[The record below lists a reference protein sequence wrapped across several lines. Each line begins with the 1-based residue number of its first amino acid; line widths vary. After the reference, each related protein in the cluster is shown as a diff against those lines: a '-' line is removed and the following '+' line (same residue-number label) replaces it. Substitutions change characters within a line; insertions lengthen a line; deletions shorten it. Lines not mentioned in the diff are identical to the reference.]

1 MARHVP
7 GVGGVAMQI
16 QQSLHPQDHVT
27 SQMPEPDQV
36 QTLTLSDE
44 RWRRIEKEFPEA
56 ANHRLPLEQ
65 ASAELVALKGK
76 GGGKRG
82 GGQPPSRELRDR
94 LTETRLISR
103 LEKIFH
109 KYPPTDPT
117 AAFGTLSHWKAE
129 SNAHIDRL
137 RALGRDARKKICFDV
152 LEIWEREG
160 RKVGV
165 AISCPT
171 TRFLVEL
178 SNSTIAQSTA
188 RAYAADYRRYRQ
200 ATRKLHILQS
210 QTLTTAS
217 PTFEQPSVGI
227 VQHN

>member
-1 MARHVP
+1 MREA
-7 GVGGVAMQI
+7 
-16 QQSLHPQDHVT
+16 
-27 SQMPEPDQV
+27 DQV

-44 RWRRIEKEFPEA
+44 RWRRIEKEFPKA
-56 ANHRLPLEQ
+56 ANHRPALEQ

-82 GGQPPSRELRDR
+82 GGRPPSRELRDR
-94 LTETRLISR
+94 LNETTLIAR

-117 AAFGTLSHWKAE
+117 TAFGTLSRWKAE
-129 SNAHIDRL
+129 SNAHIERL

-160 RKVGV
+160 HKVGV
-165 AISCPT
+165 AIKCPT

-178 SNSTIAQSTA
+178 SNSTISQSTA
-188 RAYAADYRRYRQ
+188 RAYAKDYRLYRQ
-200 ATRKLHILQS
+200 ATRKLDILRS
-210 QTLTTAS
+210 QDLTTAS
-217 PTFEQPSVGI
+217 PAFEQPNLGI
-227 VQHN
+227 FQQN

>member
-1 MARHVP
+1 MRE
-7 GVGGVAMQI
+7 
-16 QQSLHPQDHVT
+16 L
-27 SQMPEPDQV
+27 DQV

-44 RWRRIEKEFPEA
+44 RWRRIEKEFPKA
-56 ANHRLPLEQ
+56 ANHRPTLEQ

-82 GGQPPSRELRDR
+82 GGRPPSRELRDR
-94 LTETRLISR
+94 LTETNLIAR

-109 KYPPTDPT
+109 KYPPTDAT
-117 AAFGTLSHWKAE
+117 TAFGTLSQWKAE
-129 SNAHIDRL
+129 SDAHIERL

-160 RKVGV
+160 HKVGV

-178 SNSTIAQSTA
+178 SNCTIAPSTA
-188 RAYAADYRRYRQ
+188 RAHATDYRRYRQ
-200 ATRKLHILQS
+200 ATRKLAILQP
-210 QTLTTAS
+210 QNLTVAS
-217 PTFEQPSVGI
+217 PTSGQPNLGV

>member
-1 MARHVP
+1 MSRAGVP
-7 GVGGVAMQI
+7 
-16 QQSLHPQDHVT
+16 SD
-27 SQMPEPDQV
+27 
-36 QTLTLSDE
+36 SDE
-44 RWRRIEKEFPEA
+44 RWRRIEKEFPKA
-56 ANHRLPLEQ
+56 ANHRPTLEQ

-82 GGQPPSRELRDR
+82 GGRPPSRELRDR
-94 LTETRLISR
+94 LTETTLIAR

-109 KYPPTDPT
+109 KYPPTDAT
-117 AAFGTLSHWKAE
+117 TAFGTLSHWKAE
-129 SNAHIDRL
+129 SNAHIERL

-160 RKVGV
+160 HKVGV

-178 SNSTIAQSTA
+178 SNGTIAKSTA
-188 RAYAADYRRYRQ
+188 RGYAADYRWYRQ
-200 ATRKLHILQS
+200 ATRKLNILQS
-210 QTLTTAS
+210 QNLTTAS
-217 PTFEQPSVGI
+217 PAFEQPNLGV